1 MAAFRVRI
9 LFFFSIIGPSLWYSY
24 NWINSSPLI
33 LLFYV
38 LLIAAISIWNPAVRI
53 VALTRAR
60 RLMKVVAILFLAMS
74 LIYFDEKHLPNLF
87 IINVFDRLNRSPLFP
102 IYVRSIVS
110 FAALFLMYSFK
121 GFEKTL
127 GLLAFLTL
135 FLTSGSTSRGSA
147 LILISGLFPLLQNKK
162 LRIFLIIL
170 VAIFAGIYFS
180 FIADLRGEASTLDY
194 DKLEWNLMGYQP
206 HPFNALF
213 FFVPGFIKGEW
224 LATNVLLSMEVLPLN
239 QYFYII
245 TFGDFANGFYGY
257 GVFFLVFWAI
267 FAIFAKLI
275 FQFYQEISINFVPY
289 LLTIY
294 ALIGGRVG
302 LDNLAVLSM
311 NSFILP
317 LVVFALV
324 SIRAK

>member
-1 MAAFRVRI
+1 MGAFRVRV

-24 NWINSSPLI
+24 NWINGSPL
-33 LLFYV
+33 LLIFYI
-38 LLIAAISIWNPAVRI
+38 LLIAAISSWDPDVRI
-53 VALTRAR
+53 VALGRSR
-60 RLMKVVAILFLAMS
+60 RLMKCVAILFLAMS

-110 FAALFLMYSFK
+110 FAALYLMYSFK

-162 LRIFLIIL
+162 LRTFSIIS
-170 VAIFAGIYFS
+170 VAIIAALYFS
-180 FIADLRGEASTLDY
+180 FISELRGESSALDY
-194 DKLEWNLMGYQP
+194 DKLEWNFIGYQP

-213 FFVPGFIKGEW
+213 FFVPGFVKGEW

-245 TFGDFANGFYGY
+245 TFGDFANGYYGY
-257 GVFFLVFWAI
+257 GVFFLVFWTF
-267 FAIFAKLI
+267 FAIIARLI
-275 FQFYQEISINFVPY
+275 FRIYQKISINFVPY
-289 LLTIY
+289 LLSIY

-311 NSFILP
+311 NSFLLP
-317 LVVFALV
+317 LIVFTLV